1 MQRAEVGVPAGCG
14 ERVLAIVEKL
24 AAALWADAP
33 GLESPAAHQ
42 TVTALVRDADAAVQ
56 SRARGKLLSV
66 LTRAVEYSRLL
77 GTGMSETNK
86 VLDEFGHVIDKLH

>member
-1 MQRAEVGVPAGCG
+1 VTGDLV
-14 ERVLAIVEKL
+14 VAIVEKL
-24 AAALWADAP
+24 AAALRADAA

-42 TVTALVRDADAAVQ
+42 TVAALARDADAAVH

-77 GTGMSETNK
+77 GTGMAETHK
-86 VLDEFGHVIDKLH
+86 VLNQFGHVIDTLH